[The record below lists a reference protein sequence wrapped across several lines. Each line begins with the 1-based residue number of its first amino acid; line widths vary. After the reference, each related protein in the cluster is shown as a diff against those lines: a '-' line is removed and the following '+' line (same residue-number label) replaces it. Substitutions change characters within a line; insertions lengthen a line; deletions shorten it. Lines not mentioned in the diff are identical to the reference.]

1 MSKTEPMPT
10 AFDPQAVEA
19 GWYARWEKDGL
30 FVADAKSK
38 KQKYTIC
45 LPPPNITGELHMGH
59 ALNHTLQDIC
69 ARYWRMAGYEV
80 LFLPG
85 TDHAAIA
92 TQNVI
97 EKQLAAEG
105 MTKEQLGR
113 EAFESRVDEWYR
125 DVGEAIVSQDRILGI
140 SLDWSRLR
148 FTMDARYV
156 RAVMTAFVAF
166 HQRGWIYK
174 APRIVNWCPRDRS
187 AISDL
192 EVHWEEHHDTL
203 YFIRYPIEEGG
214 STPLAAAGQSPSP
227 GAPPREEGGS
237 TPLAAAGQSP
247 SPGAPPREGGVDVV
261 IATVRP
267 ETMLADTGIAVN
279 PTDERFKSLVGKT
292 ATLPLVGRRLP
303 IVADGAVEKDF
314 GTGALKV
321 TPGHDPMDYDIGQR
335 HSLDVVNG
343 MHPDGTMNVPGLPY
357 DGLPALEARRRVVAD
372 LKAQGLLVKEEPYT
386 HEVGHCSRCDAV
398 IEPLISDQWWLRMDV
413 MRDKAMAA
421 SAAGKVRWHPERYER
436 TYLDWLRGL
445 RDWNVGR
452 QLWLGHRVPVYNCDR
467 GHQVVAVERPRKCT
481 ECGSKTL
488 TQDPDVLDTWF
499 SSALWPFATLGW
511 PDETEDLKAFYPND
525 MNGTSRDIINLWVSR
540 MIMTGLEFMGEV
552 PFKDV
557 AIHCQVQATD
567 GRRMSKSLG
576 TGVDPRDLIDKY
588 GADAVR
594 AWAASVAMS
603 SQDVRFDESR
613 VEGYRRFCN
622 KLWNATRLVLG
633 GTVEPGAQLPE
644 RDRLHLEDRWIL
656 SRLATTIK
664 AVTEGIKDFAFQD
677 SLESAYDFAWHDYC
691 DWYLEAIKP
700 RLKNGDASAQA
711 VAVHVLGVSL
721 KLLHPFMP
729 FISEELWNRLPGE
742 RTFLMRNAWPNLMH
756 DHVDNSAEVE
766 FKGQLIGT
774 VLEIRSFRKT
784 ISGAPQRGGAVKLF
798 TDHGTDWERL
808 LAHLGAVSI
817 VNELP
822 EGPTLPLVEGLIV
835 FPGAGGGDSALAARK
850 LTTLTSD
857 LERVAARLANPEF
870 RAKASAD
877 VIAAQEER
885 AAELRA
891 AIDRLK

>member
-1 MSKTEPMPT
+1 MSKTEISMPP

-19 GWYARWEKDGL
+19 GWYARWEKEGL
-30 FVADAKSK
+30 FTADARSK

-45 LPPPNITGELHMGH
+45 LPPPNITGGLHMGH

-69 ARYWRMAGYEV
+69 ARYRRMAGYEV

-125 DVGEAIVSQDRILGI
+125 DVGETIVSQDRILGV

-148 FTMDARYV
+148 FTMDERYV

-166 HQRGWIYK
+166 YERGWIYR

-192 EVHWEEHHDTL
+192 EVKWQEHHDML
-203 YFIRYPIEEGG
+203 YFIQYPIEGG
-214 STPLAAAGQSPSP
+214 G
-227 GAPPREEGGS
+227 
-237 TPLAAAGQSP
+237 
-247 SPGAPPREGGVDVV
+247 DVV

-267 ETMLADTGIAVN
+267 ETMLADTGVAVN
-279 PTDERFKSLVGKT
+279 PSDERYKALIGKT
-292 ATLPLVGRRLP
+292 AILPLVGRRLP
-303 IVADGAVEKDF
+303 IVGDDAVEKDF

-321 TPGHDPMDYDIGQR
+321 TPGHDPMDYEIGQR
-335 HSLDVVNG
+335 HSLDVVSG
-343 MHPDGTMNVPGLPY
+343 MHPDGRMNVPGLPY
-357 DGLPALEARRRVVAD
+357 DGLPLLEARRRVVAD

-386 HEVGHCSRCDAV
+386 HEVGHCDRCDAV
-398 IEPLISDQWWLRMDV
+398 IEPLISEQWWLRMEV
-413 MRDKAMAA
+413 MRDKALEA

-452 QLWLGHRVPVYNCDR
+452 QLWLGHRVPVYYCDN
-467 GHQVVAVERPRKCT
+467 GHQLVAVVRPLECT
-481 ECGSKTL
+481 ECGSTTL

-511 PDETEDLKAFYPND
+511 PDETEDLKAFYPNN
-525 MNGTSRDIINLWVSR
+525 MNSTAREIINLWVSR

-552 PFKDV
+552 PFADV

-576 TGVDPRDLIDKY
+576 TGVDPRDLIEKY
-588 GADAVR
+588 GTDAVR

-622 KLWNATRLVLG
+622 KLWNATRLVLASAHDAPTSG
-633 GTVEPGAQLPE
+633 EPPRSEA
-644 RDRLHLEDRWIL
+644 LEDRWIL
-656 SRLATTIK
+656 SRLAL
-664 AVTEGIKDFAFQD
+664 ASRSVAAGIEDFKFQD
-677 SLESAYDFAWHDYC
+677 SMAAAYAFAWNEFC
-691 DWYLEAIKP
+691 DWYLEAAKD
-700 RLKNGDASAQA
+700 RLRAGDPAAIQ
-711 VAVHVLGVSL
+711 VATFCLDNL
-721 KLLHPFMP
+721 IRLLHPFMP
-729 FISEELWNRLPGE
+729 FLTEELWHRLPGK
-742 RTFLMRNAWPNLMH
+742 RDYVMRSSWPVALDSLADANAEAIFG
-756 DHVDNSAEVE
+756 HVMRIVEEVR
-766 FKGQLIGT
+766 GHRQAA
-774 VLEIRSFRKT
+774 
-784 ISGAPQRGGAVKLF
+784 GAPPRGG
-798 TDHGTDWERL
+798 RL
-808 LAHLGAVSI
+808 LL
-817 VNELP
+817 
-822 EGPTLPLVEGLIV
+822 
-835 FPGAGGGDSALAARK
+835 DSSTDRTVAALAAR
-850 LTTLTSD
+850 LAWVELADDLQGGAPGGGHPDRPAASRGDFPPSLLGGTPLGTAAGRVSFPEGAGDSRRQAELRRLRSD
-857 LERVAARLANPEF
+857 LEKTEAKLANPEF
-870 RAKASAD
+870 RSKAPFD
-877 VIAAQEER
+877 IVRKLEER
-885 AAELRA
+885 AAGLRA
-891 AIDRLK
+891 AIDRLSA